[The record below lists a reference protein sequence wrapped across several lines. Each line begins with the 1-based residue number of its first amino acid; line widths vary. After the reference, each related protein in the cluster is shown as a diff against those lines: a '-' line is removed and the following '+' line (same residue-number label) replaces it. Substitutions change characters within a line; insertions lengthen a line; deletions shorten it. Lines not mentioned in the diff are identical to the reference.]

1 MVHAL
6 MKRNGITDARRVAKA
21 GDTVRDVEEG
31 LHAGV
36 GLNIGVLSGAD
47 DEATLRA
54 AGADVILGDITE
66 LLGDAAAEQEEEI
79 FAA

>member
-1 MVHAL
+1 MPSSF
-6 MKRNGITDARRVAKA
+6 
-21 GDTVRDVEEG
+21 
-31 LHAGV
+31 
-36 GLNIGVLSGAD
+36 NIGVLSGAD

>member
-1 MVHAL
+1 M
-6 MKRNGITDARRVAKA
+6 
-21 GDTVRDVEEG
+21 
-31 LHAGV
+31 
-36 GLNIGVLSGAD
+36 LSGAD

-66 LLGDAAAEQEEEI
+66 LLGDAAVEQEEEI